1 MKKGDIVK
9 SVAGHDK
16 DNYYIVTDED
26 NEVVFLCDGKNKT
39 LSEPKKKNKKHIE
52 YTNVTVDLS
61 VYNPL
66 YDAHI
71 RKELKS
77 FNKIGG

>member
-1 MKKGDIVK
+1 MRMGDIVK

-16 DNYYIVTDED
+16 ETYYIVTEEE
-26 NEVVFLCDGKNKT
+26 NEIVFLCDGKNKT
-39 LSEPKKKNKKHIE
+39 LSNPKKKNKKHIE
-52 YTNVTVDLS
+52 YTNATVDLS
-61 VYNPL
+61 VYTPL

-71 RKELKS
+71 VKELKR